1 MKFKIALLFLSMFI
15 GFGIVELGLRLFVYL
30 NKEQKTAPIYFA
42 NDAGR
47 GFVLLKKNID
57 KYIYSDEAQRA
68 VHFKTNAEG
77 FLGENYSLEKPSDVF
92 RIAIVG
98 DSFTEGAPFV
108 DYEKTFPYLF
118 ERRLNTR
125 RDTNYEIMNFCMVD
139 QSTVD
144 ELYYYDAYVRKYQPD
159 LVILATFLGNDI
171 SDNLRYIDRKEFIL
185 ASRDLST
192 AGLKEKPAVPTTNT
206 APLRLSKRIVN
217 AFLRSRALHTLYQS
231 FFIQNDWF
239 FEAKWFV
246 RATIFNKPFEPD
258 PNVFINIWPYT
269 NLADSRY
276 VRQKEVLDFTGDVI
290 GVFGKRVKQNNGAFA
305 LLIIPSPWQIDK
317 KLTRRLTR
325 FNPTIDLFVPN
336 AILKNKLDKEF
347 PILDLSSALSDA
359 INKEHKEAYIRG
371 VWHFTEEGNAI
382 VAEELLRFMKE
393 RRF

>member
-125 RDTNYEIMNFCMVD
+125 RDTNYEIMNFGMVD

-192 AGLKEKPAVPTTNT
+192 AGLKETPAVPTTNT

-276 VRQKEVLDFTGDVI
+276 VRQKEVLDFTGDFI
-290 GVFGKRVKQNNGAFA
+290 GVLGKRVKQNNGAFA

>member
-1 MKFKIALLFLSMFI
+1 MFI

-125 RDTNYEIMNFCMVD
+125 RDTNYEIMNFGMVD